1 VRALPLRPVRVEGVE
16 IASDGQRLALDA
28 TLETNSFLE
37 MTPGGVVTTY
47 DRWGNVLG
55 EYAALSGWVAPSG
68 ESTLSVALK
77 GEGSPRARVR
87 VSVMGPALE

>member
-1 VRALPLRPVRVEGVE
+1 
-16 IASDGQRLALDA
+16 
-28 TLETNSFLE
+28 
-37 MTPGGVVTTY
+37 VTTY